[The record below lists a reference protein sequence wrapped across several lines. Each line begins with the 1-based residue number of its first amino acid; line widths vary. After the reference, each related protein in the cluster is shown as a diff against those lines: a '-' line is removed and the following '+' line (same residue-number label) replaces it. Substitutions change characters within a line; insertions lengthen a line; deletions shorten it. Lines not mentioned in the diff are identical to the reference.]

1 MKSAR
6 RAHGRAAS
14 VNTQPLADARQKCG
28 HRNGIIQPVCNP
40 CNRMV
45 DTMNKLSRTWRPGA
59 RASVMAGLACASL
72 ACSLAMPPALVAM
85 AQTTSSTSS
94 PAPSQAAAADVADQS
109 TAALGTPNAD
119 GTADSTGDDT
129 GDSVGNT
136 GSSTDTAAPADPT
149 DPAAPGTATDSTA
162 DDATTPATPDN
173 ITTQDA
179 PAEETPAPDNDRA
192 ALDALAARH
201 AAAVADGT
209 YAIASSASQAA
220 NQRGVLDVQG
230 ASAAGGA
237 TIQLYASNGTG
248 AQRWR
253 VTHDEAGYVTFINV
267 ASGLALDVQWGNSA
281 AGTPVQ
287 QYAPNGSWSQKW
299 IVISL
304 DEESGSDTTATAF
317 PTRCIIVSALAPNIA
332 LDLRGGSIASTTP
345 VQIWDSNHS
354 AAQTFTFI
362 DASPAAP
369 AAVEDGTLPQGWFSL
384 KPQCAPASGVD
395 IYNASRN
402 NNANAQLWS
411 ANGTF
416 AQLFTFKYCNGYYL
430 IVNAASGK
438 ALDVETADVVP
449 GTNVQQY
456 QASEVN
462 PAQLWAPVANAD
474 GSYTFINKATGMAL
488 NIDGAASY
496 NGANVNAYTPNGSA
510 AQRFTLAKQTN
521 LLAEG
526 IYTLGASAATN
537 SVLEVSGASQAA
549 GASVQT
555 YASNGTLAQRWRI
568 ALVPGAEN
576 TYTIQ
581 NLGSAKFL
589 TADSAGTVSQRAASG
604 ATAGAATGAS
614 TAAGA
619 TAANAAQQWTPVIT
633 AHGIAFESVAHP
645 GRVLDLTAGSTA
657 NGTRL
662 QLWQAN
668 GSPAQAF
675 ALASTTDALPNGTYT
690 LTVANTNLAI
700 DVANAS
706 YASGANVQVFQSNN
720 SGAQKWNVAR
730 NADGTYTIVNAA
742 SGKALDVAG
751 GSAYSGANVQQYQP
765 NGSAAQRWNITFDAG
780 GYKIASAAGAGG
792 ACVLDVSGGI
802 TSNGSAANGGNL
814 QVYQSN
820 NSTAQRFTLQPTTYV
835 PPMPPTQL
843 SMYTRAQGRFSATNR
858 LIMVDT
864 TNCRVGI
871 FSGGM
876 GYWNMDAYWTCS
888 TGKPSTPT
896 VIGEFT
902 VTGKGYSFGE
912 NHGYSCYYYTQF
924 YGDYLIHSIQYYANS
939 FRVMDGRLGVHVS
952 NGCVRMSI
960 DQAKWIYDN
969 IPYGTKVVT
978 YR

>member
-1 MKSAR
+1 
-6 RAHGRAAS
+6 
-14 VNTQPLADARQKCG
+14 
-28 HRNGIIQPVCNP
+28 
-40 CNRMV
+40 
-45 DTMNKLSRTWRPGA
+45 MNKPSRTWRPGA

-72 ACSLAMPPALVAM
+72 VCSLAMPPALVAM

-94 PAPSQAAAADVADQS
+94 PAPSQAAAADTADQS
-109 TAALGTPNAD
+109 TAAPSTPNAD
-119 GTADSTGDDT
+119 VTADGTG
-129 GDSVGNT
+129 GDATSGNSMG
-136 GSSTDTAAPADPT
+136 GSDSDNTAAPADPT

-162 DDATTPATPDN
+162 DDATTPATPKDN
-173 ITTQDA
+173 ANPDA

-253 VTHDEAGYVTFINV
+253 VTHDDAGYVTFINV

-299 IVISL
+299 IVISS
-304 DEESGSDTTATAF
+304 DEESGSDTTAAAF

-430 IVNAASGK
+430 IVNAGSGK
-438 ALDVETADVVP
+438 ALDVEMADVVP

-537 SVLEVSGASQAA
+537 SVLEVSGASRAA
-549 GASVQT
+549 GASVQA

-604 ATAGAATGAS
+604 AASGAAAGTGAATGA
-614 TAAGA
+614 G
-619 TAANAAQQWTPVIT
+619 AANPAQQWTPVIT

-668 GSPAQAF
+668 DSPAQAF

-720 SGAQKWNVAR
+720 SGAQKWNVTR

-765 NGSAAQRWNITFDAG
+765 NGSAAQHWNITFDAG

-820 NSTAQRFTLQPTTYV
+820 NSAAQRFTLQPTTYV

-896 VIGEFT
+896 VVGEFT

>member
-1 MKSAR
+1 
-6 RAHGRAAS
+6 
-14 VNTQPLADARQKCG
+14 
-28 HRNGIIQPVCNP
+28 
-40 CNRMV
+40 MV
-45 DTMNKLSRTWRPGA
+45 DTMNKPSRTWRPGA

-85 AQTTSSTSS
+85 AQTASATSS
-94 PAPSQAAAADVADQS
+94 PAPSQAAVADTADQS

-119 GTADSTGDDT
+119 GTADGTGGDATSDNSTG
-129 GDSVGNT
+129 GSDSDN
-136 GSSTDTAAPADPT
+136 TAAPADPT
-149 DPAAPGTATDSTA
+149 GPAAPGTATDSTA
-162 DDATTPATPDN
+162 DDATTPAIPDN

-201 AAAVADGT
+201 AATVADGT

-237 TIQLYASNGTG
+237 TIQLYSSNGTR

-253 VTHDEAGYVTFINV
+253 VTHDDAGYVTFINA

-287 QYAPNGSWSQKW
+287 QYTPNGSWSQKW

-304 DEESGSDTTATAF
+304 DEERGSDTTATAF

-411 ANGTF
+411 TNGTF

-430 IVNAASGK
+430 IVNAGSGK
-438 ALDVETADVVP
+438 ALDVEMADVVP

-526 IYTLGASAATN
+526 IYTLSASAATN

-549 GASVQT
+549 GASVQA

-604 ATAGAATGAS
+604 SATGSAAGTSAATGTGAATGTSA
-614 TAAGA
+614 AAGA
-619 TAANAAQQWTPVIT
+619 TAANPAQQWAPVIT

-675 ALASTTDALPNGTYT
+675 ALASTTDTLPNGTYT
-690 LTVANTNLAI
+690 LTVANTSLAI

-730 NADGTYTIVNAA
+730 NADGTYTIANAA

-765 NGSAAQRWNITFDAG
+765 NGSAAQRWSITFDAG

-802 TSNGSAANGGNL
+802 TSNESAANGGNL

>member
-1 MKSAR
+1 
-6 RAHGRAAS
+6 
-14 VNTQPLADARQKCG
+14 
-28 HRNGIIQPVCNP
+28 
-40 CNRMV
+40 
-45 DTMNKLSRTWRPGA
+45 MNKLSRTWRPGA

-72 ACSLAMPPALVAM
+72 VCSLAMPPALVAM

-94 PAPSQAAAADVADQS
+94 PASSQAAAADAAGQS

-119 GTADSTGDDT
+119 GTADGTGGNATSGNSTG
-129 GDSVGNT
+129 GSDSDN
-136 GSSTDTAAPADPT
+136 TAAPADPT
-149 DPAAPGTATDSTA
+149 DPAAPGTATGSTA
-162 DDATTPATPDN
+162 GNATTPATPDN

-253 VTHDEAGYVTFINV
+253 VTHDDAGYVTFINA

-287 QYAPNGSWSQKW
+287 QYTPNGSWSQKW

-430 IVNAASGK
+430 IVNAGSGK
-438 ALDVETADVVP
+438 ALDVEMADVVP

-510 AQRFTLAKQTN
+510 AQRFTLTKQTN

-526 IYTLGASAATN
+526 IYTLSASAATN

-604 ATAGAATGAS
+604 AATGTGAAADTGA
-614 TAAGA
+614 AAGA
-619 TAANAAQQWTPVIT
+619 TAENSAQQWTPVIT

-668 GSPAQAF
+668 NSPAQAF
-675 ALASTTDALPNGTYT
+675 ALAPTTDALLNGTYT

-720 SGAQKWNVAR
+720 SGAQKWNVTR
-730 NADGTYTIVNAA
+730 NADRTYTIVNAA

-765 NGSAAQRWNITFDAG
+765 NGSAAQRWSITFDAG
-780 GYKIASAAGAGG
+780 GYKIASATGAGG
-792 ACVLDVSGGI
+792 AYVLDVSGGI
-802 TSNGSAANGGNL
+802 SPNGSAANGGNL

-835 PPMPPTQL
+835 PPIPPTQL
-843 SMYTRAQGRFSATNR
+843 SMFTRAQGRFSATNR

-939 FRVMDGRLGVHVS
+939 FRVMDGRLGAHVS

>member
-1 MKSAR
+1 
-6 RAHGRAAS
+6 
-14 VNTQPLADARQKCG
+14 
-28 HRNGIIQPVCNP
+28 
-40 CNRMV
+40 MV
-45 DTMNKLSRTWRPGA
+45 DTMNKLPRTWRPGA

-72 ACSLAMPPALVAM
+72 VCSLAMPPSLVAM
-85 AQTTSSTSS
+85 AQTASATSSHASLQAS
-94 PAPSQAAAADVADQS
+94 PQVEAMDAADAGPDASAAS
-109 TAALGTPNAD
+109 TSGTPNTDTTGNASGSD
-119 GTADSTGDDT
+119 SAGSADSVATPGDPSDPTGPADAPNAATPGTVPADPASPA
-129 GDSVGNT
+129 DAAVP
-136 GSSTDTAAPADPT
+136 AAPAGP
-149 DPAAPGTATDSTA
+149 A
-162 DDATTPATPDN
+162 DDADP
-173 ITTQDA
+173 DA

-192 ALDALAARH
+192 ALDALAAQH

-209 YAIASSASQAA
+209 YAIASSASRAA

-230 ASAAGGA
+230 ASAANGA

-267 ASGLALDVQWGNSA
+267 ASGLALDVQWGNAA

-299 IVISL
+299 IVVPL
-304 DEESGSDTTATAF
+304 GNGSPQFA
-317 PTRCIIVSALAPNIA
+317 ILSALAPNIA
-332 LDLRGGSIASTTP
+332 LDLRGGSIESTTP
-345 VQIWDSNHS
+345 LQIWDSNHS
-354 AAQTFTFI
+354 AAQSFTFI
-362 DASPAAP
+362 DASPTAP
-369 AAVEDGTLPQGWFSL
+369 AAVEDVTLPQGWFSL
-384 KPQCAPASGVD
+384 RPQCAPASSVD

-430 IVNAASGK
+430 ILNAASGK
-438 ALDVETADVVP
+438 ALDVEMADVVP

-456 QASEVN
+456 QASEAN

-488 NIDGAASY
+488 NIDGAASH
-496 NGANVNAYTPNGSA
+496 NGANVNAYAPNDSA

-526 IYTLGASAATN
+526 LYTLGTSASPN

-549 GASVQT
+549 GASMQV

-568 ALVPGAEN
+568 AFVPGAEN

-589 TADSAGTVSQRAASG
+589 TADSANTVSQRAASG
-604 ATAGAATGAS
+604 AASGATSSTATGAGAATGTGAEAS
-614 TAAGA
+614 TTTGTS
-619 TAANAAQQWTPVIT
+619 TADPAQQWTPVIT

-645 GRVLDLTAGSTA
+645 GRALDLAGGSTA

-690 LTVANTNLAI
+690 FTVANTNLAI

-720 SGAQKWNVAR
+720 SGAQKWNVTR

-780 GYKIASAAGAGG
+780 GYRIASAAGAGG
-792 ACVLDVSGGI
+792 AYVLDVSGGI
-802 TSNGSAANGGNL
+802 SSNGSAANGGNL

-820 NSTAQRFTLQPTTYV
+820 NSAAQRFTLQPTTYV

>member
-1 MKSAR
+1 
-6 RAHGRAAS
+6 
-14 VNTQPLADARQKCG
+14 
-28 HRNGIIQPVCNP
+28 
-40 CNRMV
+40 MV

-72 ACSLAMPPALVAM
+72 VCSLAMPPALVAM

-94 PAPSQAAAADVADQS
+94 PAPSQAAAADTADQS
-109 TAALGTPNAD
+109 TAAPSTPNAD
-119 GTADSTGDDT
+119 VTADGTGGDT

-149 DPAAPGTATDSTA
+149 DPTDAPGTAAPGDNA
-162 DDATTPATPDN
+162 ENPAAPNNATTQDAPATPDN

-179 PAEETPAPDNDRA
+179 PAKEAPAPDNDRA

-253 VTHDEAGYVTFINV
+253 VTHDDAGYVTFINV

-430 IVNAASGK
+430 IVNAASDK
-438 ALDVETADVVP
+438 ALDVEMADVVP

-510 AQRFTLAKQTN
+510 AQRFALAKQTN

-549 GASVQT
+549 GASVQA

-568 ALVPGAEN
+568 ALVPEAEN

-604 ATAGAATGAS
+604 AATGSAAGTSAATGTSA
-614 TAAGA
+614 AAGA
-619 TAANAAQQWTPVIT
+619 TAASPAQQWTPVIT

-765 NGSAAQRWNITFDAG
+765 NGSAAQRWIITFDAG

-802 TSNGSAANGGNL
+802 TSNGNAANGGNL

-820 NSTAQRFTLQPTTYV
+820 NSAAQRFTLQPTTYV

-896 VIGEFT
+896 VVGEFT

>member
-1 MKSAR
+1 
-6 RAHGRAAS
+6 
-14 VNTQPLADARQKCG
+14 
-28 HRNGIIQPVCNP
+28 
-40 CNRMV
+40 
-45 DTMNKLSRTWRPGA
+45 MNKLSRTWRPGA

-72 ACSLAMPPALVAM
+72 VCSLAMPPTLVAM

-94 PAPSQAAAADVADQS
+94 PVPSQAAAADTADQS
-109 TAALGTPNAD
+109 TTAPSTPNAD
-119 GTADSTGDDT
+119 VTADGTGGDT

-149 DPAAPGTATDSTA
+149 DPTAPGTATDSAA

-192 ALDALAARH
+192 ALDALAAQH

-253 VTHDEAGYVTFINV
+253 VTHDDTGYVTFINA

-287 QYAPNGSWSQKW
+287 QYTPNGSWSQKW

-369 AAVEDGTLPQGWFSL
+369 AVVEDGTLPQGWFSL

-438 ALDVETADVVP
+438 ALDVEMADVVP

-549 GASVQT
+549 GASVQA

-604 ATAGAATGAS
+604 AAS
-614 TAAGA
+614 GTSAAAGA
-619 TAANAAQQWTPVIT
+619 TAASLAQQWTPVIT

-668 GSPAQAF
+668 GSSAQAF

-720 SGAQKWNVAR
+720 SGAQKWNVTR

-765 NGSAAQRWNITFDAG
+765 NGSAAQRWNITFDAD

-896 VIGEFT
+896 VVGEFT

-952 NGCVRMSI
+952 NGCIRMSI

>member
-1 MKSAR
+1 
-6 RAHGRAAS
+6 
-14 VNTQPLADARQKCG
+14 
-28 HRNGIIQPVCNP
+28 
-40 CNRMV
+40 MV

-72 ACSLAMPPALVAM
+72 VCSLAMPPALVAM
-85 AQTTSSTSS
+85 AQTASSTSS
-94 PAPSQAAAADVADQS
+94 PAPSQAAAADAADQS

-119 GTADSTGDDT
+119 GTADSTGGDATSGNST
-129 GDSVGNT
+129 GGSDSDN
-136 GSSTDTAAPADPT
+136 TAAPADPT
-149 DPAAPGTATDSTA
+149 DPAAPGTATGSTA

-253 VTHDEAGYVTFINV
+253 VTHDDAGYVTFINV

-287 QYAPNGSWSQKW
+287 QYTPNGSWSQKW

-395 IYNASRN
+395 ICNASRN

-430 IVNAASGK
+430 IVNAGSGK
-438 ALDVETADVVP
+438 ALDVEMADVVP

-474 GSYTFINKATGMAL
+474 GSYTFINKATGMTL

-526 IYTLGASAATN
+526 IYTLSASAATN

-549 GASVQT
+549 GASVQA

-604 ATAGAATGAS
+604 AATGTGA
-614 TAAGA
+614 AAGA
-619 TAANAAQQWTPVIT
+619 TAENSAQQWTPVIT

-668 GSPAQAF
+668 NSPAQAF
-675 ALASTTDALPNGTYT
+675 ALASTTDTLPNGTYT

-720 SGAQKWNVAR
+720 SGAQKWNVTH

-765 NGSAAQRWNITFDAG
+765 NGSAAQRWSITFDAG
-780 GYKIASAAGAGG
+780 GYKIASAAGVGG

-896 VIGEFT
+896 VIGEFI

>member
-1 MKSAR
+1 
-6 RAHGRAAS
+6 
-14 VNTQPLADARQKCG
+14 
-28 HRNGIIQPVCNP
+28 
-40 CNRMV
+40 
-45 DTMNKLSRTWRPGA
+45 MNKLSRTWRPGA

-72 ACSLAMPPALVAM
+72 VCSLAMPPALVAM
-85 AQTTSSTSS
+85 AQTTSATSS
-94 PAPSQAAAADVADQS
+94 PAPSQAAAADAADQS

-119 GTADSTGDDT
+119 VTADGT
-129 GDSVGNT
+129 DSNATSGNST
-136 GSSTDTAAPADPT
+136 GSSDSDNATTPANPA

-192 ALDALAARH
+192 ALDALAAQH

-253 VTHDEAGYVTFINV
+253 VTHDDAGYVTFINA

-304 DEESGSDTTATAF
+304 DEESGSDTTAAAF

-395 IYNASRN
+395 IYNASRS

-438 ALDVETADVVP
+438 ALDVEMADVVP

-526 IYTLGASAATN
+526 IYTLGASAATD

-568 ALVPGAEN
+568 ALVPRAEN

-589 TADSAGTVSQRAASG
+589 TADSASTVSQRAASG
-604 ATAGAATGAS
+604 AATGTGAAADTGA
-614 TAAGA
+614 AAGA
-619 TAANAAQQWTPVIT
+619 TAENSAQQWTPVIT

-668 GSPAQAF
+668 NSPAQAF
-675 ALASTTDALPNGTYT
+675 ALASTTDTLPNGTYT

-765 NGSAAQRWNITFDAG
+765 NGSAAQRWSITFDAG
-780 GYKIASAAGAGG
+780 GYKIASAAGVSG
-792 ACVLDVSGGI
+792 ACALDVSGGI

-820 NSTAQRFTLQPTTYV
+820 NSAAQRFTLQPTTYV

>member
-1 MKSAR
+1 
-6 RAHGRAAS
+6 
-14 VNTQPLADARQKCG
+14 
-28 HRNGIIQPVCNP
+28 
-40 CNRMV
+40 MV

-72 ACSLAMPPALVAM
+72 VCSLAMPPALVAM

-119 GTADSTGDDT
+119 GTADGTGGDATSDNSTG
-129 GDSVGNT
+129 GSDSDN
-136 GSSTDTAAPADPT
+136 TAAPADPT

-162 DDATTPATPDN
+162 DDATTPAIPDN

-192 ALDALAARH
+192 ALDALAAQH

-253 VTHDEAGYVTFINV
+253 VTHDDAGYVTFINV

-395 IYNASRN
+395 IYNASRS

-430 IVNAASGK
+430 IVNAGSGK

-526 IYTLGASAATN
+526 IYTLAASAATN

-549 GASVQT
+549 GASVQA

-604 ATAGAATGAS
+604 SATGSAAGTSAATGTGAATGAGA
-614 TAAGA
+614 AAGA
-619 TAANAAQQWTPVIT
+619 TAANPAQQWTPVIT
-633 AHGIAFESVAHP
+633 AHGIVFESVAHP
-645 GRVLDLTAGSTA
+645 GRALDLTAGSTA

-668 GSPAQAF
+668 NSPAQAF
-675 ALASTTDALPNGTYT
+675 SLASTTDALPNGTYT

-720 SGAQKWNVAR
+720 SGAQKWNVTR

-765 NGSAAQRWNITFDAG
+765 NGSAAQRWIITFDAG

>member
-1 MKSAR
+1 
-6 RAHGRAAS
+6 
-14 VNTQPLADARQKCG
+14 
-28 HRNGIIQPVCNP
+28 
-40 CNRMV
+40 
-45 DTMNKLSRTWRPGA
+45 MNKPSRTWRPGA

-72 ACSLAMPPALVAM
+72 VCSLAMPPALVAM
-85 AQTTSSTSS
+85 AQTTLSTSS
-94 PAPSQAAAADVADQS
+94 PAPSQAAAADAAGQS

-119 GTADSTGDDT
+119 GTADGTGGDATSGNSTG
-129 GDSVGNT
+129 GSDSDN
-136 GSSTDTAAPADPT
+136 TAAPADPT

-162 DDATTPATPDN
+162 GNATTPATPDN
-173 ITTQDA
+173 ITTQEA

-192 ALDALAARH
+192 ALDALAAQH

-253 VTHDEAGYVTFINV
+253 VTHDDAGYVTFINV

-354 AAQTFTFI
+354 AAQPFTFI

-384 KPQCAPASGVD
+384 KPQCAPTSGVD

-438 ALDVETADVVP
+438 ALDVEMADVVP

-496 NGANVNAYTPNGSA
+496 NGTNVNAYTPNGSA

-526 IYTLGASAATN
+526 IYTLSASAATN

-549 GASVQT
+549 GASVQA

-604 ATAGAATGAS
+604 AATGSAAGTSAATGTGAATGTSA
-614 TAAGA
+614 AAGA
-619 TAANAAQQWTPVIT
+619 TAANPAQQWTPVIT
-633 AHGIAFESVAHP
+633 AHGIAFE
-645 GRVLDLTAGSTA
+645 
-657 NGTRL
+657 
-662 QLWQAN
+662 
-668 GSPAQAF
+668 
-675 ALASTTDALPNGTYT
+675 
-690 LTVANTNLAI
+690 
-700 DVANAS
+700 
-706 YASGANVQVFQSNN
+706 
-720 SGAQKWNVAR
+720 
-730 NADGTYTIVNAA
+730 
-742 SGKALDVAG
+742 
-751 GSAYSGANVQQYQP
+751 
-765 NGSAAQRWNITFDAG
+765 
-780 GYKIASAAGAGG
+780 
-792 ACVLDVSGGI
+792 
-802 TSNGSAANGGNL
+802 
-814 QVYQSN
+814 
-820 NSTAQRFTLQPTTYV
+820 
-835 PPMPPTQL
+835 
-843 SMYTRAQGRFSATNR
+843 
-858 LIMVDT
+858 
-864 TNCRVGI
+864 
-871 FSGGM
+871 
-876 GYWNMDAYWTCS
+876 
-888 TGKPSTPT
+888 
-896 VIGEFT
+896 
-902 VTGKGYSFGE
+902 
-912 NHGYSCYYYTQF
+912 
-924 YGDYLIHSIQYYANS
+924 
-939 FRVMDGRLGVHVS
+939 
-952 NGCVRMSI
+952 
-960 DQAKWIYDN
+960 
-969 IPYGTKVVT
+969 
-978 YR
+978 

>member
-1 MKSAR
+1 
-6 RAHGRAAS
+6 
-14 VNTQPLADARQKCG
+14 
-28 HRNGIIQPVCNP
+28 
-40 CNRMV
+40 MV

-72 ACSLAMPPALVAM
+72 VCSLAMPPALVAM

-94 PAPSQAAAADVADQS
+94 PAPSQAAAADTADQS
-109 TAALGTPNAD
+109 TTAPSTPNAD
-119 GTADSTGDDT
+119 VTADGTGGDATSGNSTG
-129 GDSVGNT
+129 GSDSDN
-136 GSSTDTAAPADPT
+136 TAAPADPT
-149 DPAAPGTATDSTA
+149 DPATPGTATDSTA
-162 DDATTPATPDN
+162 DDATTPATPEDN
-173 ITTQDA
+173 ADPDA
-179 PAEETPAPDNDRA
+179 PTEETPAPDNDRA
-192 ALDALAARH
+192 ALDALAAQH

-253 VTHDEAGYVTFINV
+253 VTHDDAGYVTFINV
-267 ASGLALDVQWGNSA
+267 ASGLALDVQRGNSA

-287 QYAPNGSWSQKW
+287 QYTPNGSWSQKW

-345 VQIWDSNHS
+345 VQIWGSNHS

-411 ANGTF
+411 TNGTF

-438 ALDVETADVVP
+438 ALDVEMADVVP

-549 GASVQT
+549 GASVQA

-568 ALVPGAEN
+568 ALVPEAEN

-604 ATAGAATGAS
+604 AASGATAGTATGTSA
-614 TAAGA
+614 AAGA
-619 TAANAAQQWTPVIT
+619 TAANPAQQWTPVIT

-675 ALASTTDALPNGTYT
+675 ALASTTDTLPNGTYT
-690 LTVANTNLAI
+690 LTVANTSLAI

-765 NGSAAQRWNITFDAG
+765 NGSAAQRWIITFDAG

-820 NSTAQRFTLQPTTYV
+820 NSAAQRFTLQPTTYV

-843 SMYTRAQGRFSATNR
+843 SMYTRAQGRFSATNC

-896 VIGEFT
+896 VVGEFT

>member
-1 MKSAR
+1 
-6 RAHGRAAS
+6 
-14 VNTQPLADARQKCG
+14 
-28 HRNGIIQPVCNP
+28 
-40 CNRMV
+40 MV

-72 ACSLAMPPALVAM
+72 VCSLAMPPALVAM
-85 AQTTSSTSS
+85 AQTASATSS
-94 PAPSQAAAADVADQS
+94 PVPSQAAAADTADQS
-109 TAALGTPNAD
+109 
-119 GTADSTGDDT
+119 
-129 GDSVGNT
+129 
-136 GSSTDTAAPADPT
+136 TAAPADPT
-149 DPAAPGTATDSTA
+149 DPTAPGTATDSTA

-192 ALDALAARH
+192 ALDSLAAQH

-253 VTHDEAGYVTFINV
+253 VTHDDAGYVTFINV

-287 QYAPNGSWSQKW
+287 QYTPNGSWSQKW

-304 DEESGSDTTATAF
+304 DEESGSGTTATAF

-395 IYNASRN
+395 IYNASRS

-430 IVNAASGK
+430 IVNAGSGK

-549 GASVQT
+549 GASVQA

-604 ATAGAATGAS
+604 SATGTGTATGTS
-614 TAAGA
+614 AAAGA
-619 TAANAAQQWTPVIT
+619 TAANPAQQWTPVIT

-765 NGSAAQRWNITFDAG
+765 NGSAAQRWSITFDAG

>member
-1 MKSAR
+1 
-6 RAHGRAAS
+6 
-14 VNTQPLADARQKCG
+14 
-28 HRNGIIQPVCNP
+28 
-40 CNRMV
+40 MV

-72 ACSLAMPPALVAM
+72 VCSLAMPPALVAM

-94 PAPSQAAAADVADQS
+94 PVLSQAAAADAADQS
-109 TAALGTPNAD
+109 TAAPSTPNAD
-119 GTADSTGDDT
+119 VTADGTGGDT
-129 GDSVGNT
+129 GDGAGNT

-149 DPAAPGTATDSTA
+149 DPTAPGTATDSTA

-173 ITTQDA
+173 IATQDA

-192 ALDALAARH
+192 ALDALAAQH

-253 VTHDEAGYVTFINV
+253 VTHDDTGYVTFINV

-416 AQLFTFKYCNGYYL
+416 AQLFAFKYCNGYYL

-438 ALDVETADVVP
+438 ALDVEMADVVP

-496 NGANVNAYTPNGSA
+496 NGANVNAYAPNGSA

-549 GASVQT
+549 GASVQA

-604 ATAGAATGAS
+604 ATAGAATGTGAAAGTS
-614 TAAGA
+614 AAAGA
-619 TAANAAQQWTPVIT
+619 TAASPAQQWTPVIT

-668 GSPAQAF
+668 NSPAQAF

-690 LTVANTNLAI
+690 LTVANTSLAI

-820 NSTAQRFTLQPTTYV
+820 NSAAQRFTLQPTTYV

>member
-1 MKSAR
+1 
-6 RAHGRAAS
+6 
-14 VNTQPLADARQKCG
+14 
-28 HRNGIIQPVCNP
+28 
-40 CNRMV
+40 MV

-72 ACSLAMPPALVAM
+72 VCSLAMPPALVAM

-94 PAPSQAAAADVADQS
+94 PAPSQAAAADAADQS
-109 TAALGTPNAD
+109 TAAPSTPNAD
-119 GTADSTGDDT
+119 GTADSSGGDT
-129 GDSVGNT
+129 GDGVGNT
-136 GSSTDTAAPADPT
+136 GNSTGSSDSDNTAAPANPADPT
-149 DPAAPGTATDSTA
+149 APGTATDSTA

-253 VTHDEAGYVTFINV
+253 VTHDDAGYVTFINV

-362 DASPAAP
+362 DASPTAP

-438 ALDVETADVVP
+438 ALDVEMADVVP

-488 NIDGAASY
+488 NIDGAASH

-526 IYTLGASAATN
+526 IYTLGASAAAN
-537 SVLEVSGASQAA
+537 SVLEVSAASQAA
-549 GASVQT
+549 GASVQA

-604 ATAGAATGAS
+604 AATGTS
-614 TAAGA
+614 TAAGT
-619 TAANAAQQWTPVIT
+619 TAASPAQQWTPVIT

-675 ALASTTDALPNGTYT
+675 ALAPTTDTLPNGTYT
-690 LTVANTNLAI
+690 LTVANTSLAI

-720 SGAQKWNVAR
+720 SGAQKWNVTR

-765 NGSAAQRWNITFDAG
+765 NGSAAQRWSITFDAG
-780 GYKIASAAGAGG
+780 GYKIASAAGANG

-820 NSTAQRFTLQPTTYV
+820 NSAAQRFTLQPTTYV

-896 VIGEFT
+896 VVGEFT

>member
-1 MKSAR
+1 
-6 RAHGRAAS
+6 
-14 VNTQPLADARQKCG
+14 
-28 HRNGIIQPVCNP
+28 
-40 CNRMV
+40 MV

-59 RASVMAGLACASL
+59 RASVMAGLACVSL
-72 ACSLAMPPALVAM
+72 VCSLAMPPALVAM

-94 PAPSQAAAADVADQS
+94 LAPSQAAAADTADQS
-109 TAALGTPNAD
+109 TAAPSTPNAD
-119 GTADSTGDDT
+119 VTADSTGGDT
-129 GDSVGNT
+129 GGSVGNT

-192 ALDALAARH
+192 ALDALAAQH

-253 VTHDEAGYVTFINV
+253 VTHDDAGYVTFINV

-287 QYAPNGSWSQKW
+287 QYTPNGSWSQKW

-430 IVNAASGK
+430 IVNAGSGK
-438 ALDVETADVVP
+438 ALDVEMADVVP

-526 IYTLGASAATN
+526 IYTLSASAATN

-549 GASVQT
+549 GASVQA

-604 ATAGAATGAS
+604 AATGSAAGTSAATGTGAATGTSA
-614 TAAGA
+614 AAGA
-619 TAANAAQQWTPVIT
+619 TVADPAQQWTPVIT
-633 AHGIAFESVAHP
+633 ANGIAFESVAHP

-668 GSPAQAF
+668 NSPAQAF
-675 ALASTTDALPNGTYT
+675 ALASTTDILPNGTYT

-720 SGAQKWNVAR
+720 SGAQKWNVIR
-730 NADGTYTIVNAA
+730 NSDGTYTIVNAA

-765 NGSAAQRWNITFDAG
+765 NGSAAQRWSITFDAG

-802 TSNGSAANGGNL
+802 SPNGSAANGGNL

-820 NSTAQRFTLQPTTYV
+820 NSAAQRFTLQPTTYV

-843 SMYTRAQGRFSATNR
+843 SMYARAQGRFSATNR

-896 VIGEFT
+896 VVGEFT

>member
-1 MKSAR
+1 
-6 RAHGRAAS
+6 
-14 VNTQPLADARQKCG
+14 
-28 HRNGIIQPVCNP
+28 
-40 CNRMV
+40 MV

>member
-1 MKSAR
+1 
-6 RAHGRAAS
+6 
-14 VNTQPLADARQKCG
+14 
-28 HRNGIIQPVCNP
+28 
-40 CNRMV
+40 MV
-45 DTMNKLSRTWRPGA
+45 DTMNKLSRTWRPGT

-94 PAPSQAAAADVADQS
+94 PAPSQAAAADTADQS
-109 TAALGTPNAD
+109 TAAPSAPNAD
-119 GTADSTGDDT
+119 VTADGTGDDT

-149 DPAAPGTATDSTA
+149 DPAAPGTATDSTV

-192 ALDALAARH
+192 ALDALAAQH

-253 VTHDEAGYVTFINV
+253 VTHDDAGYVTFINV

-287 QYAPNGSWSQKW
+287 QYTPNGSWSQKW

-369 AAVEDGTLPQGWFSL
+369 AAVEDGTLPRGWFSL

-395 IYNASRN
+395 ICNASRN

-430 IVNAASGK
+430 IVNAGSGK

-549 GASVQT
+549 GAPVQA

-604 ATAGAATGAS
+604 TTAGAAAGTSAATDTGA
-614 TAAGA
+614 AAGA
-619 TAANAAQQWTPVIT
+619 TAASPAQQWTPVIT

-668 GSPAQAF
+668 DSPAQAF
-675 ALASTTDALPNGTYT
+675 ALASTTDTLPNGTYT

-720 SGAQKWNVAR
+720 SGAQKWNVAH

-820 NSTAQRFTLQPTTYV
+820 NSAAQRFTLQPTTYV

-896 VIGEFT
+896 VVGEFT

>member
-1 MKSAR
+1 
-6 RAHGRAAS
+6 
-14 VNTQPLADARQKCG
+14 
-28 HRNGIIQPVCNP
+28 
-40 CNRMV
+40 
-45 DTMNKLSRTWRPGA
+45 MNKLSRTWRPGA

-72 ACSLAMPPALVAM
+72 VCSLAMPPALVAM

-94 PAPSQAAAADVADQS
+94 PAPSQAAAADTADQS
-109 TAALGTPNAD
+109 TTAPSTPNAD
-119 GTADSTGDDT
+119 VTADSTGSGATSGNST
-129 GDSVGNT
+129 GGSDSDN
-136 GSSTDTAAPADPT
+136 TAAPADPT
-149 DPAAPGTATDSTA
+149 DPTAPGTATDSTA

-201 AAAVADGT
+201 AATVADGT

-237 TIQLYASNGTG
+237 TIQLYSSNGTR

-253 VTHDEAGYVTFINV
+253 VTHDDAGYVTFINV
-267 ASGLALDVQWGNSA
+267 ASGLALDVQWGNST

-287 QYAPNGSWSQKW
+287 QYTPNGSWSQKW

-304 DEESGSDTTATAF
+304 DEESGSGTTATAF

-430 IVNAASGK
+430 IVNAGSGK

-549 GASVQT
+549 GASVQA

-589 TADSAGTVSQRAASG
+589 TADSAGTVSQRAAAG
-604 ATAGAATGAS
+604 TGAASGAS

-619 TAANAAQQWTPVIT
+619 TAANPAQQWTPVIT

-662 QLWQAN
+662 QLWQVN
-668 GSPAQAF
+668 NSPAQAF
-675 ALASTTDALPNGTYT
+675 ALASTTDTLPNGTYT

-765 NGSAAQRWNITFDAG
+765 NGSAAQHWNITFDAG

-820 NSTAQRFTLQPTTYV
+820 NSVAQRFTLQPTTYV

-843 SMYTRAQGRFSATNR
+843 SMYTRAQGRFSTTNR

>member
-1 MKSAR
+1 
-6 RAHGRAAS
+6 
-14 VNTQPLADARQKCG
+14 
-28 HRNGIIQPVCNP
+28 
-40 CNRMV
+40 MV

-72 ACSLAMPPALVAM
+72 VCSLAMPPALVAM

-94 PAPSQAAAADVADQS
+94 PAPSQAAAADTADQS
-109 TAALGTPNAD
+109 TAAPSTPNAD
-119 GTADSTGDDT
+119 GTADSTGGDT

-192 ALDALAARH
+192 ALDALAAQH

-253 VTHDEAGYVTFINV
+253 VTHDDAGYVTFINV

-287 QYAPNGSWSQKW
+287 QYTPNGSWSQKW

-304 DEESGSDTTATAF
+304 DEESGSDATATAF

-438 ALDVETADVVP
+438 ALDVEMADVVP

-604 ATAGAATGAS
+604 ATAGAATGTGA
-614 TAAGA
+614 AAGA
-619 TAANAAQQWTPVIT
+619 TAANPAQQWTPVIT

-668 GSPAQAF
+668 NSPAQAF
-675 ALASTTDALPNGTYT
+675 ALASTTDTLPNGTYT

-765 NGSAAQRWNITFDAG
+765 NGSAAQHWNITFDAG

-820 NSTAQRFTLQPTTYV
+820 NSAAQRFTLQPTTYV

-896 VIGEFT
+896 VVGEFT

>member
-1 MKSAR
+1 
-6 RAHGRAAS
+6 
-14 VNTQPLADARQKCG
+14 
-28 HRNGIIQPVCNP
+28 
-40 CNRMV
+40 MV
-45 DTMNKLSRTWRPGA
+45 DTMNKLSRTWRPGT

-72 ACSLAMPPALVAM
+72 VCSLTMPPALVAM

-94 PAPSQAAAADVADQS
+94 PAPSQAAAADAAGQS
-109 TAALGTPNAD
+109 TAAPSTPNAD
-119 GTADSTGDDT
+119 GTGGDATSGNSMGGSDSD
-129 GDSVGNT
+129 N
-136 GSSTDTAAPADPT
+136 TAAPADPT

-162 DDATTPATPDN
+162 DDATTPAIPDN

-192 ALDALAARH
+192 ALDALAAQH

-253 VTHDEAGYVTFINV
+253 VTHDDAGYVTFINV

-287 QYAPNGSWSQKW
+287 QYTPNGSWSQKW

-438 ALDVETADVVP
+438 ALDVEMADVVP

-526 IYTLGASAATN
+526 IYTLSASAATN

-549 GASVQT
+549 GASVQA

-589 TADSAGTVSQRAASG
+589 TADSASTVSQRAASG
-604 ATAGAATGAS
+604 ATAGAAAGTS
-614 TAAGA
+614 AATGA
-619 TAANAAQQWTPVIT
+619 TAASPAQQWTPVIT

-668 GSPAQAF
+668 NSPAQAF
-675 ALASTTDALPNGTYT
+675 ALASTTDTLPNGTYT

-742 SGKALDVAG
+742 SGEALDVAG

-765 NGSAAQRWNITFDAG
+765 NGSAAQHWIITFDAG

-820 NSTAQRFTLQPTTYV
+820 NSAAQRFTLQPTTYV

-896 VIGEFT
+896 VVGEFT

>member
-1 MKSAR
+1 
-6 RAHGRAAS
+6 
-14 VNTQPLADARQKCG
+14 
-28 HRNGIIQPVCNP
+28 
-40 CNRMV
+40 MV
-45 DTMNKLSRTWRPGA
+45 DTMNKLPRTWRPGA

-72 ACSLAMPPALVAM
+72 VCSLAMPPALVVM
-85 AQTTSSTSS
+85 AQTASAASAASLRVSAASLQASLQAKSTDATEADAS
-94 PAPSQAAAADVADQS
+94 API
-109 TAALGTPNAD
+109 TPNA
-119 GTADSTGDDT
+119 GAADNASIDASGGNSAGSAGGAGNGSTPADPA
-129 GDSVGNT
+129 N
-136 GSSTDTAAPADPT
+136 PADPT
-149 DPAAPGTATDSTA
+149 DAPDAVTPDAGPSSPTNPDNSTTQDVPADSADVANPAAPASPA
-162 DDATTPATPDN
+162 DDTDPNA
-173 ITTQDA
+173 
-179 PAEETPAPDNDRA
+179 PAPDNDRA
-192 ALDALAARH
+192 TLDALAAQH

-220 NQRGVLDVQG
+220 NQRGVLDVRG
-230 ASAAGGA
+230 ASAANGA
-237 TIQLYASNGTG
+237 PIQLYTSNGTG

-299 IVISL
+299 IVVPL
-304 DEESGSDTTATAF
+304 DNDSSQFAV
-317 PTRCIIVSALAPNIA
+317 ISALGPNIA

-345 VQIWDSNHS
+345 LQIWDSNHS
-354 AAQTFTFI
+354 AAQAFTFI
-362 DASPAAP
+362 DTTPTAP
-369 AAVEDGTLPQGWFSL
+369 AAVEDGMLPQGWFSF
-384 KPQCAPASGVD
+384 KPQCAPSSSVD
-395 IYNASRN
+395 IANASRN

-430 IVNAASGK
+430 IVNAVSGK
-438 ALDVETADVVP
+438 ALDVEMADVVP
-449 GTNVQQY
+449 GANVQQY

-474 GSYTFINKATGMAL
+474 GTYTFINKATGLAL

-510 AQRFTLAKQTN
+510 AQHFTLAKQTN
-521 LLAEG
+521 LLADG
-526 IYTLGASAATN
+526 LYTLGASASPN
-537 SVLEVSGASQAA
+537 SVLEVAGASQAA
-549 GASVQT
+549 GASVQA

-568 ALVPGAEN
+568 ALVPDAEN

-581 NLGSAKFL
+581 NLGSAKLL
-589 TADSAGTVSQRAASG
+589 TADSASTVSQRSAKNDSPDQRWIP
-604 ATAGAATGAS
+604 T
-614 TAAGA
+614 
-619 TAANAAQQWTPVIT
+619 IT
-633 AHGIAFESVAHP
+633 AHGIAFESAAYP
-645 GRVLDLTAGSTA
+645 GRALDLTGGNTS

-668 GSPAQAF
+668 NSPAQAF
-675 ALASTTDALPNGTYT
+675 AFASATDVLPNGTYI
-690 LTVANTNLAI
+690 LTVANTNAAL
-700 DVANAS
+700 DVHNGS
-706 YASGANVQVFQSNN
+706 YASGANVQVWQSNN
-720 SGAQKWNVAR
+720 SGAQKWNVTR
-730 NADGTYTIVNAA
+730 NSDGTYTIVNAA

-751 GSAYSGANVQQYQP
+751 GSAHSGANVQQYQP

-780 GYKIASAAGAGG
+780 GFKIASAAGPGSSG
-792 ACVLDVSGGI
+792 PCVLDVSGGV
-802 TSNGSAANGGNL
+802 TSNGANV

-820 NSTAQRFTLQPTTYV
+820 NSAAQRFTLQPTTYV

-939 FRVMDGRLGVHVS
+939 FRVMDGRLGMHIS

>member
-1 MKSAR
+1 
-6 RAHGRAAS
+6 
-14 VNTQPLADARQKCG
+14 
-28 HRNGIIQPVCNP
+28 
-40 CNRMV
+40 
-45 DTMNKLSRTWRPGA
+45 
-59 RASVMAGLACASL
+59 MAGLACASL
-72 ACSLAMPPALVAM
+72 VCSLAMPPALVAM

-94 PAPSQAAAADVADQS
+94 PAPSQAAAADTADQS
-109 TAALGTPNAD
+109 TAAPSTPNAD
-119 GTADSTGDDT
+119 VTADGTGGDT
-129 GDSVGNT
+129 GDSVDNT
-136 GSSTDTAAPADPT
+136 GSSTDTAAPANPADPT
-149 DPAAPGTATDSTA
+149 APGTATDSTA
-162 DDATTPATPDN
+162 DDATTPATPEDN
-173 ITTQDA
+173 ADPDA

-192 ALDALAARH
+192 ALDALAAQH

-253 VTHDEAGYVTFINV
+253 VTHDDAGYVTFINV

-287 QYAPNGSWSQKW
+287 QYTPNGSWSQKW

-332 LDLRGGSIASTTP
+332 LDLRGDSIASTTP

-430 IVNAASGK
+430 TVNAASGK
-438 ALDVETADVVP
+438 ALDVEMADVVP

-462 PAQLWAPVANAD
+462 PAQLWAPVTNAD

-510 AQRFTLAKQTN
+510 AQRFTLVKQTN

-604 ATAGAATGAS
+604 ATAGAATGTSTAAGTGAATGAS

-619 TAANAAQQWTPVIT
+619 TAANHAQQWTPVIT

-675 ALASTTDALPNGTYT
+675 ALAPTTDTLPNGTYT
-690 LTVANTNLAI
+690 LTVANTSLAI

-765 NGSAAQRWNITFDAG
+765 NGSAAQHWIITFDAG

-820 NSTAQRFTLQPTTYV
+820 NSAAQRFTLQPTTYV

-896 VIGEFT
+896 VVGEFT

-939 FRVMDGRLGVHVS
+939 FRVMDGRLGVHAS

>member
-1 MKSAR
+1 
-6 RAHGRAAS
+6 
-14 VNTQPLADARQKCG
+14 
-28 HRNGIIQPVCNP
+28 
-40 CNRMV
+40 MV
-45 DTMNKLSRTWRPGA
+45 DTMNKFSRAWRPGA

-72 ACSLAMPPALVAM
+72 VCSLAMPPALVAM
-85 AQTTSSTSS
+85 AQTMSSTSS
-94 PAPSQAAAADVADQS
+94 PAPSQAAAADAADQS
-109 TAALGTPNAD
+109 TAAPSTPGAD
-119 GTADSTGDDT
+119 STADSAGSDAT
-129 GDSVGNT
+129 SGNST
-136 GSSTDTAAPADPT
+136 GSSDSDNTAAPADPT
-149 DPAAPGTATDSTA
+149 DPTAPGTATDSTA
-162 DDATTPATPDN
+162 NDATTPATPDN

-253 VTHDEAGYVTFINV
+253 VTHDDAGYVTFINV

-287 QYAPNGSWSQKW
+287 QYTPNGSWSQKW

-395 IYNASRN
+395 ICNASRN

-430 IVNAASGK
+430 IVNAGSGK
-438 ALDVETADVVP
+438 ALDVEMADVVP

-526 IYTLGASAATN
+526 IYTLSASAATN

-549 GASVQT
+549 GASVQA

-604 ATAGAATGAS
+604 ANA
-614 TAAGA
+614 AAGA
-619 TAANAAQQWTPVIT
+619 TAASPAQQWTPVIT

-668 GSPAQAF
+668 NSPAQAF
-675 ALASTTDALPNGTYT
+675 ALASTTDTLPNGTYT

-765 NGSAAQRWNITFDAG
+765 NGSAAQRWSITFDAG

-820 NSTAQRFTLQPTTYV
+820 NSAAQRFTLQPTTYV

-896 VIGEFT
+896 VVGEFT

>member
-1 MKSAR
+1 
-6 RAHGRAAS
+6 
-14 VNTQPLADARQKCG
+14 
-28 HRNGIIQPVCNP
+28 
-40 CNRMV
+40 MV

-59 RASVMAGLACASL
+59 RASVMAELACASL
-72 ACSLAMPPALVAM
+72 VCSLAMPPALVAM

-94 PAPSQAAAADVADQS
+94 PAPSQAAAADTADQS
-109 TAALGTPNAD
+109 TAAPSTPNAD
-119 GTADSTGDDT
+119 GTADSTGGDT
-129 GDSVGNT
+129 DDSVGNT

-162 DDATTPATPDN
+162 DDATTPAIPDN

-237 TIQLYASNGTG
+237 AIQLYASNGTG

-395 IYNASRN
+395 ICNASRN

-430 IVNAASGK
+430 IVNAGSGK
-438 ALDVETADVVP
+438 ALDVEMADVVP

-549 GASVQT
+549 GASVQA

-604 ATAGAATGAS
+604 SATGSAAGTSAATGTGA
-614 TAAGA
+614 AAGA
-619 TAANAAQQWTPVIT
+619 TAANPAQQWTPVIT

-675 ALASTTDALPNGTYT
+675 ALASTTDTLPNGTYT
-690 LTVANTNLAI
+690 LTVANTSLAI

-765 NGSAAQRWNITFDAG
+765 NGSAAQRWSITFDAG

-820 NSTAQRFTLQPTTYV
+820 NSVAQRFTLQPTTYV

-896 VIGEFT
+896 VVGEFT

>member
-1 MKSAR
+1 
-6 RAHGRAAS
+6 
-14 VNTQPLADARQKCG
+14 
-28 HRNGIIQPVCNP
+28 
-40 CNRMV
+40 MV

-72 ACSLAMPPALVAM
+72 VCSLAMPPALVAM

-94 PAPSQAAAADVADQS
+94 PAPSQAAAADTADQS
-109 TAALGTPNAD
+109 TAAPSTPNAD
-119 GTADSTGDDT
+119 GTADSTGGDT

-149 DPAAPGTATDSTA
+149 GPAAPGTATDSTA
-162 DDATTPATPDN
+162 DDATTPAIPDN

-192 ALDALAARH
+192 ALDALAAQH

-220 NQRGVLDVQG
+220 NQRGVLDVRG

-253 VTHDEAGYVTFINV
+253 VTHDDAGYVTFINV
-267 ASGLALDVQWGNSA
+267 ASDLALDVQWGNSA

-287 QYAPNGSWSQKW
+287 QYTPNGSWSQKW

-304 DEESGSDTTATAF
+304 DEERGSDTTATAF

-369 AAVEDGTLPQGWFSL
+369 AAVEDGALPQGWFSL

-430 IVNAASGK
+430 IVNAGSGK
-438 ALDVETADVVP
+438 ALDVEMADVVP

-526 IYTLGASAATN
+526 VYTLGASAAAN

-549 GASVQT
+549 GASVQA

-604 ATAGAATGAS
+604 AAAGTGAATGAS

-619 TAANAAQQWTPVIT
+619 TAANHAQQWTPVIT
-633 AHGIAFESVAHP
+633 AHGIAFESVAYP

-675 ALASTTDALPNGTYT
+675 ALAPTTDTLPNGTYT
-690 LTVANTNLAI
+690 LTVANTSLAI

-765 NGSAAQRWNITFDAG
+765 NGSAAQHWIITFDAG

-820 NSTAQRFTLQPTTYV
+820 NSAAQRFTLQPTTYV

-896 VIGEFT
+896 VVGEFT

-939 FRVMDGRLGVHVS
+939 FRVMDGRLGVHAS

>member
-1 MKSAR
+1 
-6 RAHGRAAS
+6 
-14 VNTQPLADARQKCG
+14 
-28 HRNGIIQPVCNP
+28 
-40 CNRMV
+40 MV

-72 ACSLAMPPALVAM
+72 VCSLAMPPALVAM

-94 PAPSQAAAADVADQS
+94 PAPSQAAAADAADQS
-109 TAALGTPNAD
+109 TAAPSTPNAD
-119 GTADSTGDDT
+119 GTADSSGGDT
-129 GDSVGNT
+129 GDGVGNT
-136 GSSTDTAAPADPT
+136 GNSTGSSDSDNTAAPANPADPT
-149 DPAAPGTATDSTA
+149 APGTATDSTA

-253 VTHDEAGYVTFINV
+253 VTHDDAGYVTFINV

-438 ALDVETADVVP
+438 ALDVEMADVVP

-488 NIDGAASY
+488 NIDGAASH

-526 IYTLGASAATN
+526 IYTLGASAAAN
-537 SVLEVSGASQAA
+537 SVLEVSAASQAA
-549 GASVQT
+549 GASVQA
-555 YASNGTLAQRWRI
+555 YASNGALAQRWRI
-568 ALVPGAEN
+568 ALVPGTEN

-604 ATAGAATGAS
+604 AATGTS
-614 TAAGA
+614 TAAGT
-619 TAANAAQQWTPVIT
+619 TAASPAQQWTPVIT

-668 GSPAQAF
+668 NSPAQAF
-675 ALASTTDALPNGTYT
+675 ALAPTTDTLPNGTYT
-690 LTVANTNLAI
+690 LTVANTSLAI

-720 SGAQKWNVAR
+720 SGAQKWNVTR

-765 NGSAAQRWNITFDAG
+765 NGSAAQRWSITFDAG
-780 GYKIASAAGAGG
+780 GYKIASAAGANG

-820 NSTAQRFTLQPTTYV
+820 NSAAQRFTLQPTTYV

-896 VIGEFT
+896 VVGEFT

>member
-1 MKSAR
+1 
-6 RAHGRAAS
+6 
-14 VNTQPLADARQKCG
+14 
-28 HRNGIIQPVCNP
+28 
-40 CNRMV
+40 MV

-72 ACSLAMPPALVAM
+72 VCSLAMPPALVAM
-85 AQTTSSTSS
+85 AQTTSPTSS
-94 PAPSQAAAADVADQS
+94 PAPSQAAAADASDQS

-119 GTADSTGDDT
+119 GTADGTGGDATSGNSTG
-129 GDSVGNT
+129 
-136 GSSTDTAAPADPT
+136 GSGSDNTAAPADPT
-149 DPAAPGTATDSTA
+149 DPAAPGTATGSTA
-162 DDATTPATPDN
+162 GNATTPATPDN

-192 ALDALAARH
+192 ALDALAAQH

-253 VTHDEAGYVTFINV
+253 VTHDDAGYVTFINA

-395 IYNASRN
+395 ICNASRN

-438 ALDVETADVVP
+438 ALDVEMADVVP

-549 GASVQT
+549 GASVQA

-589 TADSAGTVSQRAASG
+589 TADSASTVSQRAASG
-604 ATAGAATGAS
+604 ATAGA
-614 TAAGA
+614 
-619 TAANAAQQWTPVIT
+619 TAANPAQQWTPVIT

-668 GSPAQAF
+668 NSPAQAF
-675 ALASTTDALPNGTYT
+675 ALAPTTDALPNGTYT

-765 NGSAAQRWNITFDAG
+765 NGSAAQRWSITFDAG

-820 NSTAQRFTLQPTTYV
+820 NSAAQRFTLQPTTYV

-896 VIGEFT
+896 VVGEFT

>member
-1 MKSAR
+1 
-6 RAHGRAAS
+6 
-14 VNTQPLADARQKCG
+14 
-28 HRNGIIQPVCNP
+28 
-40 CNRMV
+40 MV

-72 ACSLAMPPALVAM
+72 VCSLAMPPALVAM

-119 GTADSTGDDT
+119 GTADGTGGDT

-192 ALDALAARH
+192 ALDALAAQH

-209 YAIASSASQAA
+209 YAIVSSASQAA

-253 VTHDEAGYVTFINV
+253 VTHDDAGYVTFINA

-369 AAVEDGTLPQGWFSL
+369 AAVEDGTLPQGWFGL

-549 GASVQT
+549 GASVQA

-604 ATAGAATGAS
+604 ATAGAATDTSAATGTSA
-614 TAAGA
+614 AAGA
-619 TAANAAQQWTPVIT
+619 TAANPAQQWTPVIT

-720 SGAQKWNVAR
+720 SGAQKWNVTR

-765 NGSAAQRWNITFDAG
+765 NGSAAQRWSITFDAG

-820 NSTAQRFTLQPTTYV
+820 NSAAQRFTLQPTTYV

-896 VIGEFT
+896 VVGEFT

>member
-1 MKSAR
+1 
-6 RAHGRAAS
+6 
-14 VNTQPLADARQKCG
+14 
-28 HRNGIIQPVCNP
+28 
-40 CNRMV
+40 MV

-72 ACSLAMPPALVAM
+72 VCSLAMPPTLVAM
-85 AQTTSSTSS
+85 AQTASSTSS
-94 PAPSQAAAADVADQS
+94 PASSQAAAADAAGQS

-119 GTADSTGDDT
+119 GTANGTGGDT
-129 GDSVGNT
+129 GDGVGNT
-136 GSSTDTAAPADPT
+136 GSSTDTATPAHPT
-149 DPAAPGTATDSTA
+149 DPADSTA

-173 ITTQDA
+173 ITTHDA

-192 ALDALAARH
+192 ALDALAAQH

-253 VTHDEAGYVTFINV
+253 VTHDDAGYVTFINA

-395 IYNASRN
+395 ICNASRN

-430 IVNAASGK
+430 IVNAGSGK
-438 ALDVETADVVP
+438 TLDVEMADVVP

-526 IYTLGASAATN
+526 IYTLSASAATN

-549 GASVQT
+549 GASVQA

-604 ATAGAATGAS
+604 AATGSAAGTSAATGTGAATGTSA
-614 TAAGA
+614 AAGA
-619 TAANAAQQWTPVIT
+619 TAASPAQQWTPVIT

-668 GSPAQAF
+668 NSPAQAF
-675 ALASTTDALPNGTYT
+675 ALASTTDTLPNGTYT

-765 NGSAAQRWNITFDAG
+765 NGSAAQRWSITFDAG

-820 NSTAQRFTLQPTTYV
+820 NSAAQRFTLQPTTYV

-896 VIGEFT
+896 VVGEFT

>member
-1 MKSAR
+1 
-6 RAHGRAAS
+6 
-14 VNTQPLADARQKCG
+14 
-28 HRNGIIQPVCNP
+28 
-40 CNRMV
+40 MV

-59 RASVMAGLACASL
+59 RASVMAELACASL
-72 ACSLAMPPALVAM
+72 VCSLAMPPALVAM

-94 PAPSQAAAADVADQS
+94 PAPSQAAAADTADQS
-109 TAALGTPNAD
+109 TAAPSTPNAD
-119 GTADSTGDDT
+119 GTADSTGGDT
-129 GDSVGNT
+129 DDSVGNT

-179 PAEETPAPDNDRA
+179 PAKETPAPDNDRA
-192 ALDALAARH
+192 ALDALAAQH
-201 AAAVADGT
+201 AATVADGT

-253 VTHDEAGYVTFINV
+253 VTHDDAGYVTFINV

-287 QYAPNGSWSQKW
+287 QYTPNGSWSQKW

-395 IYNASRN
+395 ICNASRN

-438 ALDVETADVVP
+438 ALDVEMADVVP

-474 GSYTFINKATGMAL
+474 GSYTFINKATDMAL

-537 SVLEVSGASQAA
+537 SVLEVSGASQAS

-589 TADSAGTVSQRAASG
+589 TADSASTVSQRAASG
-604 ATAGAATGAS
+604 AATGSAAGTSAATGTGAATGTD

-668 GSPAQAF
+668 NSPAQAF
-675 ALASTTDALPNGTYT
+675 ALAPTTDTLPNGTYT

-720 SGAQKWNVAR
+720 SGAQKWNVTR

-765 NGSAAQRWNITFDAG
+765 NGSAAQRWIITFDAG

-792 ACVLDVSGGI
+792 TCVLDVSGGI

-820 NSTAQRFTLQPTTYV
+820 NSVAQRFTLQPTTYV

-896 VIGEFT
+896 VVGEFT

>member
-1 MKSAR
+1 
-6 RAHGRAAS
+6 
-14 VNTQPLADARQKCG
+14 
-28 HRNGIIQPVCNP
+28 
-40 CNRMV
+40 
-45 DTMNKLSRTWRPGA
+45 MNKLSRTWRPGA

-72 ACSLAMPPALVAM
+72 VCSLAMPPALVAM
-85 AQTTSSTSS
+85 AQTASATSS
-94 PAPSQAAAADVADQS
+94 PVPSQAAAADTADQS
-109 TAALGTPNAD
+109 TAAPSTPNAD
-119 GTADSTGDDT
+119 GTADGT
-129 GDSVGNT
+129 DSNATSGNST
-136 GSSTDTAAPADPT
+136 GSSDSDNTAAPADPT
-149 DPAAPGTATDSTA
+149 DPAAPGTAADSTA
-162 DDATTPATPDN
+162 DDATTPAIPDN

-201 AAAVADGT
+201 AATVADGT

-237 TIQLYASNGTG
+237 AIQLYASNGTG

-345 VQIWDSNHS
+345 MQIWDSNHS

-430 IVNAASGK
+430 IVNAGSGK
-438 ALDVETADVVP
+438 ALDVEMADVVP

-549 GASVQT
+549 GASVQA

-589 TADSAGTVSQRAASG
+589 TADSADTMSQRAAAG
-604 ATAGAATGAS
+604 AAAGTDAATGAS

-619 TAANAAQQWTPVIT
+619 TAANPAQQWTPVIT

-668 GSPAQAF
+668 NSPAQAF
-675 ALASTTDALPNGTYT
+675 ALAPTTDTLPNGTYT

-765 NGSAAQRWNITFDAG
+765 NGSAAQCWIITFDAG

-820 NSTAQRFTLQPTTYV
+820 NSAAQRFTLQPTTYV

>member
-1 MKSAR
+1 
-6 RAHGRAAS
+6 
-14 VNTQPLADARQKCG
+14 
-28 HRNGIIQPVCNP
+28 
-40 CNRMV
+40 MV

-72 ACSLAMPPALVAM
+72 VCSLAMPPTLVAM

-94 PAPSQAAAADVADQS
+94 PVPSQAAAADTADQS
-109 TAALGTPNAD
+109 TTAPSTPNAD
-119 GTADSTGDDT
+119 VTADGTGGDT

-149 DPAAPGTATDSTA
+149 DPTAPGTATDSTA

-192 ALDALAARH
+192 ALDALAAQH
-201 AAAVADGT
+201 AEAMADGT

-253 VTHDEAGYVTFINV
+253 VTHDDAGYVTFINV

-287 QYAPNGSWSQKW
+287 QYTPNGSWSQKW

-304 DEESGSDTTATAF
+304 DEESGSDTTTAF

-354 AAQTFTFI
+354 AARTFTFI

-395 IYNASRN
+395 IYNASRS

-438 ALDVETADVVP
+438 ALDVEMADVVP

-549 GASVQT
+549 GASVQA

-604 ATAGAATGAS
+604 ATAGAATGTGAAAGTS
-614 TAAGA
+614 AAAGA

-662 QLWQAN
+662 QLWQAS

-675 ALASTTDALPNGTYT
+675 ALAPTTDTLPNGTYT

-706 YASGANVQVFQSNN
+706 YASGANVQVFQANN
-720 SGAQKWNVAR
+720 SGAQKWNVTR

-765 NGSAAQRWNITFDAG
+765 NGSAAQRWIITFDAG

-792 ACVLDVSGGI
+792 ACALDVSGGI

-820 NSTAQRFTLQPTTYV
+820 NSAAQRFTLQPTTYV

-896 VIGEFT
+896 VVGEFT

>member
-1 MKSAR
+1 
-6 RAHGRAAS
+6 
-14 VNTQPLADARQKCG
+14 
-28 HRNGIIQPVCNP
+28 
-40 CNRMV
+40 MV
-45 DTMNKLSRTWRPGA
+45 DTMNKPSRTWRPGA

-85 AQTTSSTSS
+85 AQTASATSS
-94 PAPSQAAAADVADQS
+94 PAPSQAAVADTADQS

-119 GTADSTGDDT
+119 GTADGTGGDT
-129 GDSVGNT
+129 DDSVGNT

-253 VTHDEAGYVTFINV
+253 VTHDDAGYVTFINV

-287 QYAPNGSWSQKW
+287 QYTPNGSWSQKW

-304 DEESGSDTTATAF
+304 DEESGSGTTATAF

-395 IYNASRN
+395 IYNASRS

-430 IVNAASGK
+430 IVNAGSGK

-549 GASVQT
+549 GASVQA

-604 ATAGAATGAS
+604 ATAGAATGTGAASGAS

-619 TAANAAQQWTPVIT
+619 TAANPARQWTPVIT

-668 GSPAQAF
+668 NSPAQAF
-675 ALASTTDALPNGTYT
+675 ALAPTTDALPNGTYT
-690 LTVANTNLAI
+690 LTVANTSLAI

-765 NGSAAQRWNITFDAG
+765 NGSAAQRWIITFDAG

-820 NSTAQRFTLQPTTYV
+820 NSAAQRFTLQPTTYV

-896 VIGEFT
+896 VVGEFT

>member
-1 MKSAR
+1 
-6 RAHGRAAS
+6 
-14 VNTQPLADARQKCG
+14 
-28 HRNGIIQPVCNP
+28 
-40 CNRMV
+40 MV

-72 ACSLAMPPALVAM
+72 VCSLAMPPALVAM

-94 PAPSQAAAADVADQS
+94 PAPSQAAAADTADQS
-109 TAALGTPNAD
+109 TTAPSTPNAD
-119 GTADSTGDDT
+119 VTADGTGGNT

-136 GSSTDTAAPADPT
+136 GGSTDTAAPANPA

-253 VTHDEAGYVTFINV
+253 VTHDDAGYVTFINA

-287 QYAPNGSWSQKW
+287 QYTPNGSWSQKW

-438 ALDVETADVVP
+438 ALDVEMADVVP

-549 GASVQT
+549 GASVQA

-568 ALVPGAEN
+568 ALVPEAEN

-604 ATAGAATGAS
+604 AAAGTGAATGTSA
-614 TAAGA
+614 AAGA
-619 TAANAAQQWTPVIT
+619 TAANPAQQWTPVIT

-675 ALASTTDALPNGTYT
+675 ALASTTDTLPNGTYT
-690 LTVANTNLAI
+690 LTVANTSLAI

-720 SGAQKWNVAR
+720 SGAQKWNVTR

-765 NGSAAQRWNITFDAG
+765 NGSAAQRWSITFDAG

-896 VIGEFT
+896 VVGEFT

>member
-1 MKSAR
+1 
-6 RAHGRAAS
+6 
-14 VNTQPLADARQKCG
+14 
-28 HRNGIIQPVCNP
+28 
-40 CNRMV
+40 MV

-72 ACSLAMPPALVAM
+72 VCSLAMPPTLVAM
-85 AQTTSSTSS
+85 AQTASSTSS
-94 PAPSQAAAADVADQS
+94 PASSQAAAADTAGQS

-119 GTADSTGDDT
+119 GTADSTGSDAT
-129 GDSVGNT
+129 PGNST
-136 GSSTDTAAPADPT
+136 GSSDSDSTAAPADPT
-149 DPAAPGTATDSTA
+149 DPTAPGTATDSTTGSTA
-162 DDATTPATPDN
+162 GNATTPATPDN
-173 ITTQDA
+173 ITTQDT

-192 ALDALAARH
+192 ALDALAAQH

-253 VTHDEAGYVTFINV
+253 VTHDDAGYVTFINV

-304 DEESGSDTTATAF
+304 DDASASTDAATDTATF

-362 DASPAAP
+362 DASPTAP

-438 ALDVETADVVP
+438 ALDVEMADVVP

-462 PAQLWAPVANAD
+462 PAQLWAPAANAD

-549 GASVQT
+549 GASVQA
-555 YASNGTLAQRWRI
+555 YASNGALAQRWRI
-568 ALVPGAEN
+568 ALVPGTEN

-604 ATAGAATGAS
+604 ATSGSATGTGAAAGAATGAGA
-614 TAAGA
+614 AAGA
-619 TAANAAQQWTPVIT
+619 TVANPAQQWTPVIT

-645 GRVLDLTAGSTA
+645 GRALDLAGGSTA

-668 GSPAQAF
+668 NSPAQAF
-675 ALASTTDALPNGTYT
+675 ALASTTDTLPNGTYT

-706 YASGANVQVFQSNN
+706 YASGANVQAFQSNN
-720 SGAQKWNVAR
+720 SGAQKWNVTR

-802 TSNGSAANGGNL
+802 TSNGSAAHGGNL

-820 NSTAQRFTLQPTTYV
+820 NSAAQRFTLQPTTYV

-896 VIGEFT
+896 VMGEFT

>member
-1 MKSAR
+1 
-6 RAHGRAAS
+6 
-14 VNTQPLADARQKCG
+14 
-28 HRNGIIQPVCNP
+28 
-40 CNRMV
+40 MV

-72 ACSLAMPPALVAM
+72 VCSLAMPPALVAM

-94 PAPSQAAAADVADQS
+94 PAPSQAAAADTADQS

-119 GTADSTGDDT
+119 GTADSTGGDT

-136 GSSTDTAAPADPT
+136 GSSTDTAGPADPT

-192 ALDALAARH
+192 ALDALAAQH

-369 AAVEDGTLPQGWFSL
+369 AAVEDGTLPRGWFSL

-411 ANGTF
+411 TNGTF

-430 IVNAASGK
+430 IVNAGSGK
-438 ALDVETADVVP
+438 ALDVEMADVVP

-549 GASVQT
+549 GASVQA

-604 ATAGAATGAS
+604 SATGSATGTS
-614 TAAGA
+614 AAAGA
-619 TAANAAQQWTPVIT
+619 TAANPAQQWTPVIT

-765 NGSAAQRWNITFDAG
+765 NGSAAQRWSITFDAG

-820 NSTAQRFTLQPTTYV
+820 NSAAQRFTLQPTTYV